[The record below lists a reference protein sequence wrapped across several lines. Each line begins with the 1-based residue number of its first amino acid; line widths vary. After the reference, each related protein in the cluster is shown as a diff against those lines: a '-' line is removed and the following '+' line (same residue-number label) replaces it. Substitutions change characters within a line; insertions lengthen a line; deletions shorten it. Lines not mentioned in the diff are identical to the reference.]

1 MNNRYSSIGACL
13 CLEDETGS
21 DKEAGFSHGFN
32 LVPTWDEVADGRF
45 FRWGTGENRPH
56 ACGGTDLFEERGT
69 GVTVNILFSDGKCG
83 LVITVK
89 GKKNL
94 LRYEKKNW
102 KINVFIWIKGVFR
115 CPFSIF

>member
-1 MNNRYSSIGACL
+1 MKLEVIKRQGFHTDLTSSQLGTKL
-13 CLEDETGS
+13 RTD
-21 DKEAGFSHGFN
+21 DF
-32 LVPTWDEVADGRF
+32 ADG
-45 FRWGTGENRPH
+45 GTGENRPH

-94 LRYEKKNW
+94 LRYEKKNC
-102 KINVFIWIKGVFR
+102 KINVFIWIKGVFGF
-115 CPFSIF
+115 PFSKI